1 MKKKLRLGLFGFGC
15 VGQGLYK
22 VLSET
27 KGLETEIRKICI
39 KHPEKPRSLPAHL
52 FTTCGD
58 ELLLD
63 PEIDV
68 IVELIDDAEAAWRIV
83 RESVR
88 HGKHVVTANKRMVAS
103 RLEELRTLQEDYG
116 RSVLYEG
123 AVCGSIPIIRNLE
136 EYYDNDPINRVEGIV
151 NGSTNYI
158 LTKVSEGKSYEQAL
172 KEAQVNGF
180 AESDPSLD
188 VEGYDPSFKLSIL
201 LTHAFGVRV
210 LPEQIIRVGIDR
222 LTQTDLDFAREHQLR
237 IKLVAGAYRLG
248 EEVVAWVAPKF
259 IAEGHALYGVKN
271 EFNAVSVEGLFAE
284 EQLFVGKG
292 AGGNPTGSAVLS
304 DISALRFDYR
314 YEYRKASQANKPSFS
329 ESAVIDVVVSCDP
342 AVSISPHDFVHFE
355 GGLRTKEAHRLQGTI
370 TLETL
375 AEWSERRDL
384 SIILAAGT
392 LPRVLASVKQEE
404 LALREPQG
412 PVFQKTLPEALEVG
426 A

>member
-15 VGQGLYK
+15 VGQGLYQ
-22 VLSET
+22 VLGET
-27 KGLETEIRKICI
+27 HGLETEIRRICI
-39 KHPEKPRSLPAHL
+39 KHPEKARSLPAHL
-52 FTTCGD
+52 FTTNGE

-83 RESVR
+83 REAVR
-88 HGKHVVTANKRMVAS
+88 HGKHVVTANKRMVAA
-103 RLEELRTLQEDYG
+103 RLDELRTLQEDYG

-136 EYYDNDPINRVEGIV
+136 EYYDNDYINRIEGIV

-158 LTKVSEGKSYEQAL
+158 LTKVSEGKSYAQAL
-172 KEAQVNGF
+172 QEAQANGF

-210 LPEQIIRVGIDR
+210 LPERIIRVGIDR
-222 LTQTDLDFAREHQLR
+222 LTNTDLEFAREHQLR
-237 IKLVAGAYRLG
+237 IKLVAGAYRVG
-248 EEVVAWVAPKF
+248 NEVVAWVAPKF
-259 IAEGHALYGVKN
+259 VREGHALFGVRN

-304 DISALRFDYR
+304 DISALRYDYR
-314 YEYRKASQANKPSFS
+314 YEYRKASQDNCPDFS
-329 ESAVIDVVVSCDP
+329 SSAVVDVVVSC
-342 AVSISPHDFVHFE
+342 AAGVQISPKEFVQLE
-355 GGLRTKEAHRLQGTI
+355 GGLRTRETHRLQGAV

-375 AEWSERRDL
+375 SKWSERRDI
-384 SIILAAGT
+384 SIILAAGAS
-392 LPRVLASVKQEE
+392 PRAVAPHKQPALA
-404 LALREPQG
+404 A
-412 PVFQKTLPEALEVG
+412 A
-426 A
+426 